1 MYLVWI
7 TNLSMNIIQTSQI
20 KSNKMMVEK
29 LLEKSKEKKYEEKPI
44 SCFFRT
50 FSDTS
55 YCCFI
60 HENLPNI
67 IMILEFFLF
76 APFICFVLF
85 VDHFQS
91 SIECF
96 LSKMN
101 SLSITHFFFLYRF
114 TMQFRESRNNRSSN
128 ENNKNIWIV
137 SIRSLNK

>member
-1 MYLVWI
+1 
-7 TNLSMNIIQTSQI
+7 MNIIQTSQI

-101 SLSITHFFFLYRF
+101 SLSITHFFFSSIGSQCNSENHGTTDLQMKTTKIYGSF
-114 TMQFRESRNNRSSN
+114 QFDH
-128 ENNKNIWIV
+128 
-137 SIRSLNK
+137 